1 MKSLNNI
8 KFIATLVS
16 AFAIHSCVTA
26 QELEVKNSDG
36 RRIQVEVV
44 SPKLPEEV
52 TFAGQTISFDRA
64 DMYER
69 LDRELTA
76 MTYTHGTTLLM
87 IKRANKLF
95 PILEPIL
102 RKNGVP
108 TDLLYLA
115 CVESTLDPL
124 AYSPAKAAGIW
135 QFIPS
140 TAKEYG
146 LEVNSDIDERYNIEK
161 ATEAACKY
169 LKKAYRKYGN
179 WESVA
184 SSYNAGL
191 TRIDTELS
199 AQGQSSSFDLYLNRE
214 TSRYMFRIL
223 ATKIIMEDPADFG
236 FVLNSSQLYFP
247 IETTTVEVTET
258 IEDLPAWAEKHST
271 SYQWLKEL
279 NPWIR
284 SKNLPDKSGKKYII
298 KLPKNAD
305 ALSREKQKKEVFNK
319 NWVCD

>member
-1 MKSLNNI
+1 M
-8 KFIATLVS
+8 
-16 AFAIHSCVTA
+16 
-26 QELEVKNSDG
+26 
-36 RRIQVEVV
+36 EVV
-44 SPKLPEEV
+44 SPKLPEQV

-102 RKNGVP
+102 KKNGVP

-140 TAKEYG
+140 TAREYG
-146 LEVNSDIDERYNIEK
+146 LEVNDDIDERYNIEK
-161 ATEAACKY
+161 ATEAACRY

-191 TRIDTELS
+191 TRIDKELF

-223 ATKIIMEDPADFG
+223 ATKIIMEDPVDFG

-247 IETTTVEVTET
+247 IETKTVEVTET
-258 IEDLPAWAEKHST
+258 IDDGLGGETGHFIPVAQRT
-271 SYQWLKEL
+271 
-279 NPWIR
+279 
-284 SKNLPDKSGKKYII
+284 
-298 KLPKNAD
+298 
-305 ALSREKQKKEVFNK
+305 
-319 NWVCD
+319 

>member
-1 MKSLNNI
+1 MKSLYNLKYI
-8 KFIATLVS
+8 TVVVS
-16 AFAIHSCVTA
+16 LFAIHSCITA
-26 QELEVKNSDG
+26 QELEVTSSDG

-44 SPKLPEEV
+44 SPKLPEQV

-102 RKNGVP
+102 KKNGVP

-140 TAKEYG
+140 TAREYG
-146 LEVNSDIDERYNIEK
+146 LEVNDDIDERYNIEK

-191 TRIDTELS
+191 TRIDKELF

-223 ATKIIMEDPADFG
+223 ATKIIMEDPVDFG
-236 FVLNSSQLYFP
+236 FVLNTSQLYFP
-247 IETTTVEVTET
+247 IETKTVEVTET
-258 IEDLPAWAEKHST
+258 IDDLPAWAEKQCT

-284 SKNLPDKSGKKYII
+284 SKTLPDKSGKKYII